1 MEKGCIENAPL
12 PEYIVHVLNCCRVTR
27 FNLFCSF
34 LEIILWLH
42 MILEVNIS
50 RAIVAKGLQCMCVT
64 NFDMIGFT

>member
-42 MILEVNIS
+42 MILEVNIDHMS
-50 RAIVAKGLQCMCVT
+50 HCCKRPTMYVCY
-64 NFDMIGFT
+64 

>member
-50 RAIVAKGLQCMCVT
+50 HEPLLQKAYNVCVLLILT
-64 NFDMIGFT
+64 